1 MVAFANLDMY
11 RKIPV
16 ELLESTKRGSVMSI
30 VSLLVMTTLVA
41 LETKTFLTSTTV
53 TDLKLDTSN
62 KERVSRVSFNIT
74 FMDLKCKFTLFCFN
88 TFLKYCIN
96 NTWLF
101 LFVLYMYSNPIYI
114 YIYIC
119 VCLYIV
125 FSITTR

>member
-16 ELLESTKRGSVMSI
+16 ELLESTKRGSFMSI

-62 KERVSRVSFNIT
+62 KERSSRVTFNIT
-74 FMDLKCKFTLFCFN
+74 FMDLKCEIKFFFFN
-88 TFLKYCIN
+88 RF
-96 NTWLF
+96 
-101 LFVLYMYSNPIYI
+101 
-114 YIYIC
+114 
-119 VCLYIV
+119 
-125 FSITTR
+125 